1 MSWLYR
7 PTPVVRLG
15 NGRFSSWNTIPRLP
29 GAQMQGIP
37 AGASRLGAPAPTGAA
52 LRMRRVDTRRQPFIK
67 TSGTMGSFMPWGMG
81 GMGQDS
87 GDGSLPSDFFSGA
100 TAAPVAPSVSPI
112 DLSAPSFQPSVPVDI
127 GIAEAP
133 LPGLPSDFF
142 SGANVNPLVPTA
154 TAQVPV
160 APSFASPVA
169 PAGAGPTGT
178 GIPGTQPVSPV
189 TTAVSATTS
198 ILNSIKSFFS
208 PTPKAT
214 PYTTLPGYSA
224 GIVTTPAS
232 VLPGVSNTMLLVGG
246 AAIVLLLAM
255 SGGKK

>member
-1 MSWLYR
+1 
-7 PTPVVRLG
+7 
-15 NGRFSSWNTIPRLP
+15 
-29 GAQMQGIP
+29 MQGIP

-100 TAAPVAPSVSPI
+100 TAAPIVPSAPI
-112 DLSAPSFQPSVPVDI
+112 DLSAPNFQPSVPVDI
-127 GIAEAP
+127 GITEPPAS
-133 LPGLPSDFF
+133 GLPSDFF

-160 APSFASPVA
+160 APTFASPVA

-208 PTPKAT
+208 PTPAKTT
-214 PYTTLPGYSA
+214 PYTTLPGYTA
-224 GIVTTPAS
+224 GVVTTS
-232 VLPGVSNTMLLVGG
+232 TVLPGVSNTALLVGA
-246 AAIVLLLAM
+246 AAIVLVLMM
-255 SGGKK
+255 SGGKR